1 MKVKKKTVS
10 FVKVCFINQKVAE
23 LYRAAY
29 FPQPFMAKSVTE
41 GAMCSV
47 PHPQFSLQLS
57 PYVHSGGSCKLL
69 PPFSLAQIKR
79 KKRKWKNSSAHK

>member
-1 MKVKKKTVS
+1 MVHGTINESEKKKTVS

-69 PPFSLAQIKR
+69 PPFSLAL
-79 KKRKWKNSSAHK
+79 